1 MASLHQGHKSI
12 PNFGNNADVG
22 TVGYIVA
29 CKTRN
34 CNDAPDVQNDQH
46 SIHDSDYELSDLDD
60 GPGENFDDDPGHGIV
75 DLDRRIA
82 NEESDVNDD

>member
-1 MASLHQGHKSI
+1 MRERKAELK
-12 PNFGNNADVG
+12 AKRKATRDRKREE
-22 TVGYIVA
+22 VA
-29 CKTRN
+29 AAAAAAIAH
-34 CNDAPDVQNDQH
+34 DAPDVQNDQH